1 MDTRVTKREQWRN
14 KREYIL
20 AAAGNVVGLGNVWR
34 FPYLCYK
41 NGGGVFLLPYCF
53 FAVLCGVPLFL
64 METVIG
70 QYTQEGAISCWT
82 KLCPLAQGA
91 GYSNIVI
98 QLYSETYIIILA
110 WALLYLFYC
119 FRDPLPWTTCNN
131 PWNTGYHMGGSEG
144 QGSRRTRPGRQKLA
158 LGTWNVTS
166 LWGKEPELVRE
177 VERYHSSEYSAFLE
191 TLNGVLYGAPV
202 GDSVVLLGD
211 FNAHVGNDGDT
222 WRGVVGRNGLP
233 DLNPSG
239 RGPVLG
245 IFNSH
250 LRRSFSGIPVEV
262 GGIEPEWAVFKAS
275 IAEAAVASCGLRVLG
290 SSRGGYRQA
299 RRAAAAAVSEAKQRV
314 WEKFGEAME
323 KDFRS
328 APKCFW
334 KTIRHLRRGN
344 GEPSKLCTA
353 ELKVDG
359 VSSSISLVEV
369 TEVVKHLRSGKA
381 PGIDEIQPEMLKAL
395 GVEGLSWLTRLFN
408 IAWDSVYSKVLERR
422 VRPIVEPQ
430 IEEEQCGFRPGR
442 GTTDQLFT
450 LARILEGAWE
460 YAHPVYMCFVDLE
473 KAYDRV
479 PGRNCGRCCGSMGQS
494 VSFSVGAGLR
504 QGCALSPILF
514 VIYMDRISRRSRGGE
529 GLQFG
534 GLRISSLLFADD
546 VVLIGSSACDL
557 QHSLDRLAAEY
568 ECVDLTSAN
577 WTAIHSGNLTVNW
590 TSGNLPKSS
599 VSEFWNRGLLSMSG
613 GIEEVGTVKW
623 ELLLC
628 LLACWVA
635 CYFCIWKGIRFTGKV
650 VYFTAVFPY
659 VMLTILLVRGLTL
672 PGAWKGVVYYLYP
685 DPSRLADFQV
695 WMEAC
700 AQVLFSYGVASG
712 TLITLG
718 SYNKVNNHCYKDS
731 LWLCV
736 LNSATSFISGFAI
749 FSALGFMADT
759 QGIPIDMVVES
770 GPGLAFIV
778 FPQAVAMMP
787 LPQLW
792 AACFF
797 IMLILLGLDTIFA
810 GLETITSSV
819 IDLFPGQMRR
829 PWRREIFL
837 FFFCTIS
844 FIIQISLTTQG
855 GMYLFELVDYYGA
868 NGICI
873 LFVSVVQCVAVGWAF
888 GAERMCDTVE
898 VMTGQRPWVF
908 FKLCWRY
915 FTPLICTVCLV
926 FFILDLQTLEISG
939 DSVYPD
945 WAYSLGWAMALSST
959 VAVPICAVGK
969 ICLTEGTLRQR
980 LMALW
985 RPVSDPLG
993 PKTNIEHVLN
1003 ETEIQPMSDTLP
1015 DML

>member
-1 MDTRVTKREQWRN
+1 MDTRVTKREQWTN

-91 GYSNIVI
+91 GYSNIMI
-98 QLYSETYIIILA
+98 QLYSRTYTIVLA

-131 PWNTGYHMGGSEG
+131 PWNT
-144 QGSRRTRPGRQKLA
+144 
-158 LGTWNVTS
+158 
-166 LWGKEPELVRE
+166 
-177 VERYHSSEYSAFLE
+177 
-191 TLNGVLYGAPV
+191 
-202 GDSVVLLGD
+202 D
-211 FNAHVGNDGDT
+211 
-222 WRGVVGRNGLP
+222 
-233 DLNPSG
+233 
-239 RGPVLG
+239 
-245 IFNSH
+245 
-250 LRRSFSGIPVEV
+250 
-262 GGIEPEWAVFKAS
+262 
-275 IAEAAVASCGLRVLG
+275 
-290 SSRGGYRQA
+290 
-299 RRAAAAAVSEAKQRV
+299 
-314 WEKFGEAME
+314 
-323 KDFRS
+323 
-328 APKCFW
+328 
-334 KTIRHLRRGN
+334 
-344 GEPSKLCTA
+344 
-353 ELKVDG
+353 
-359 VSSSISLVEV
+359 
-369 TEVVKHLRSGKA
+369 
-381 PGIDEIQPEMLKAL
+381 
-395 GVEGLSWLTRLFN
+395 
-408 IAWDSVYSKVLERR
+408 
-422 VRPIVEPQ
+422 
-430 IEEEQCGFRPGR
+430 
-442 GTTDQLFT
+442 
-450 LARILEGAWE
+450 
-460 YAHPVYMCFVDLE
+460 
-473 KAYDRV
+473 
-479 PGRNCGRCCGSMGQS
+479 
-494 VSFSVGAGLR
+494 
-504 QGCALSPILF
+504 
-514 VIYMDRISRRSRGGE
+514 
-529 GLQFG
+529 
-534 GLRISSLLFADD
+534 
-546 VVLIGSSACDL
+546 
-557 QHSLDRLAAEY
+557 

-599 VSEFWNRGLLSMSG
+599 VSEFWNRGLLSMSD

-731 LWLCV
+731 LWLCL
-736 LNSATSFISGFAI
+736 LNSATSFISGFAV

-868 NGICI
+868 NGISI

-888 GAERMCDTVE
+888 GAERMCDAVE

-915 FTPLICTVCLV
+915 FTPLICTVCFV
-926 FFILDLQTLEISG
+926 FFILDLKTLETSG
-939 DSVYPD
+939 GSVYPD
-945 WAYSLGWAMALSST
+945 WAYSLGWAMALST
-959 VAVPICAVGK
+959 MVAVPICAVGK

-993 PKTNIEHVLN
+993 PETNIEHVLN
-1003 ETEIQPMSDTLP
+1003 ETEIQPML
-1015 DML
+1015 